1 VSGHGSDRLLPACSA
16 ALAAA
21 SPMYVCVMLRGSGRP
36 RVTGPWRAVS
46 TVRMRRPA
54 QAPPPW
60 RHRLPPKGT
69 SRGPTGLRGAQP
81 RISEE
86 KQRLAA
92 VRVREDSDLA
102 RAAGAI
108 SGQAVPAA
116 ATLEELLRRPHV
128 HHRRGPAVS
137 GAVRARA
144 FAAAGEALRF
154 AAAGVRVPA
163 LWGAGPLRP
172 HVSAPCTFGEAC
184 RNHCPST
191 AGWQPHCDPAHSA
204 ACPGRLL
211 QEHGYGPEA
220 DLSLAER
227 EAAEI
232 DAKYAG
238 FIARQARARRAP
250 CAHGWGPAC
259 VAGGPVMRQGASPGP
274 AALTPCKRWSLAC
287 RSGARGPALVICQAP
302 RCSML
307 ASY

>member
-1 VSGHGSDRLLPACSA
+1 VSGHGSARLLLACSA
-16 ALAAA
+16 QLAAA
-21 SPMYVCVMLRGSGRP
+21 SPIHVCVAAGDGTAPHLGP
-36 RVTGPWRAVS
+36 RHAVS
-46 TVRMRRPA
+46 TVRLRRLTQACPWRRERRPS
-54 QAPPPW
+54 
-60 RHRLPPKGT
+60 GT
-69 SRGPTGLRGAQP
+69 ARGSTGLRGAQA
-81 RISEE
+81 RIAEE

-137 GAVRARA
+137 GAVQTRA

-184 RNHCPST
+184 RKQSQST

-204 ACPGRLL
+204 ARPGRLL

-238 FIARQARARRAP
+238 FIARQACARRAP
-250 CAHGWGPAC
+250 GAHVGWPAC
-259 VAGGPVMRQGASPGP
+259 AAGGPVMRQGASPGP
-274 AALTPCKRWSLAC
+274 AVLASC
-287 RSGARGPALVICQAP
+287 ASGGAWRAGPGRGVLRRSCQAP